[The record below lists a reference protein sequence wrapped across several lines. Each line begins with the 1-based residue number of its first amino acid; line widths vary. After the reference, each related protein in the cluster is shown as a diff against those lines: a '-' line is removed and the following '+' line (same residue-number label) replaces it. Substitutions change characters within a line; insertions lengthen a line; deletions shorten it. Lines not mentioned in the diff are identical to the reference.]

1 MVFDANSMGTQID
14 SLRDLATTVH
24 ARRSDL
30 GLSQEEL
37 AARMGVSRQ
46 WISAFERGRPR
57 AELGLVIRLLH
68 ALDLRFELVERD
80 SDRRSPARASVDLD
94 ALLEEYRPTGGGAG
108 SESGSGAGSASR
120 SGRVR
125 RGGSESGRGRGA

>member
-1 MVFDANSMGTQID
+1 MIGLSAYVDRSSSDADNMTQID
-14 SLRDLATTVH
+14 SLRDLATAVY
-24 ARRSDL
+24 ARRLDL

-68 ALDLRFELVERD
+68 TLDLRFELVERD
-80 SDRRSPARASVDLD
+80 SDRQSPERGSVDLD
-94 ALLEEYRPTGGGAG
+94 ALLEEHRPA
-108 SESGSGAGSASR
+108 R
-120 SGRVR
+120 RR
-125 RGGSESGRGRGA
+125 RGA

>member
-1 MVFDANSMGTQID
+1 MSSGADNMSKQID
-14 SLRDLATTVH
+14 SLRDLATAVR
-24 ARRSDL
+24 ARRLDL

-46 WISAFERGRPR
+46 WIGAFEGGRPR

-80 SDRRSPARASVDLD
+80 SDRRPPERGSVDLD
-94 ALLEEYRPTGGGAG
+94 ALLEEYRPAG
-108 SESGSGAGSASR
+108 R
-120 SGRVR
+120 K
-125 RGGSESGRGRGA
+125 RGA